1 MDKEYV
7 LEIANLCK
15 ISFREEEIDS
25 FTGDFQKVLKFVDN
39 IKEVDTENVEPTYH
53 VNEYESYMREDIVKA
68 SLTSKEATMNTKE
81 EQYGYF
87 KVLKIVE

>member
-1 MDKEYV
+1 MNKDYV

-15 ISFREEEIDS
+15 ISFREDEISS
-25 FTGDFQKVLKFVDN
+25 FIGDFEKVLKFVDN
-39 IKEVDTENVEPTYH
+39 IKDVDTENVEPTYH
-53 VNEYESYMREDIVKA
+53 VNQYGSHMRKDIIKP

>member
-1 MDKEYV
+1 MNKDYV

-15 ISFREEEIDS
+15 ISFGEDELDS
-25 FTGDFQKVLKFVDN
+25 FIGDFEKVLKFVDN
-39 IKEVDTENVEPTYH
+39 IKTVDTENVEPTYH
-53 VNEYESYMREDIVKA
+53 VNQYESYMRDDIVKVG
-68 SLTSKEATMNTKE
+68 LTSKEATMNTKE